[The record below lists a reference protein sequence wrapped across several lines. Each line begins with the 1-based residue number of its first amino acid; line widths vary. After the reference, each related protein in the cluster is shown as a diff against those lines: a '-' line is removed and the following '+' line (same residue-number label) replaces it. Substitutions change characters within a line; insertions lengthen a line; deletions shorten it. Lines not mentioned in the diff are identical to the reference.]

1 MVIFTQLIFSALSAT
16 MPSSQFDPEEVLECA
31 RSIRPFL
38 PELLGTEAEPFDRQ
52 LAELLAQANP
62 GQQVDDQI
70 LELLKSHAKTRQ
82 WAAEFLS
89 PKEVTRGFDRLP
101 GNMGSV
107 SAQKYV
113 CPQGD
118 YVWYRR
124 SVGIPIPICPSH
136 PELGE
141 LIPG

>member
-1 MVIFTQLIFSALSAT
+1 
-16 MPSSQFDPEEVLECA
+16 MPTSQFDPEEMLECA

-38 PELLGTEAEPFDRQ
+38 PELLASEAEQFDLQ
-52 LAELLAQANP
+52 LAEFLAQAKT
-62 GQQVDDQI
+62 GQQVDAQI
-70 LELLKSHAKTRQ
+70 LALLKSHPKTKQ
-82 WAAEFLS
+82 WSAEFLS
-89 PKEVTRGFDRLP
+89 PKQVPKGFDRLP

-124 SVGIPIPICPSH
+124 SVGIPIPVCPSH
-136 PELGE
+136 PDLGE